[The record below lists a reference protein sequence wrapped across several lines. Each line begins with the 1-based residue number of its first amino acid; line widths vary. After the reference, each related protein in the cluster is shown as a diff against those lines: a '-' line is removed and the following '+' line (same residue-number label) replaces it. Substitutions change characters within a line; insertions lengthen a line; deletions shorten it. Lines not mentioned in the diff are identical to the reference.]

1 MANDEEMFVLFE
13 DIERQRRRKQF
24 YQGQNPFI
32 NLTENYFKK
41 HFRLTKNLAEN
52 VISIVEPFIH
62 PQTRSSAMDV
72 RSKVSF

>member
-41 HFRLTKNLAEN
+41 TFSFNKKFSRKCDKYCGT
-52 VISIVEPFIH
+52 FY
-62 PQTRSSAMDV
+62 SSTNPLFGYG
-72 RSKVSF
+72 RTQ